1 MLLRITG
8 ICPCGCRRRWNR
20 ASNFRKTIIQIAK
33 ATRIHHHYKIINE
46 MGSNFD
52 NVTRLPST
60 GMTQLKIRIERIR
73 EVQRVFSTAVA

>member
-1 MLLRITG
+1 
-8 ICPCGCRRRWNR
+8 
-20 ASNFRKTIIQIAK
+20 
-33 ATRIHHHYKIINE
+33 